1 MQGQLRRERLW
12 GNSVEPLTSQVTSPK
27 TEISGRG
34 QLCLSTKD
42 RMLLYGLPFF
52 VHAEHPDLVT

>member
-1 MQGQLRRERLW
+1 MQEQLRRERLG
-12 GNSVEPLTSQVTSPK
+12 GNSVEPLTSQMASPK

-34 QLCLSTKD
+34 QSCLSTKD
-42 RMLLYGLPFF
+42 RMLFYGLPFV